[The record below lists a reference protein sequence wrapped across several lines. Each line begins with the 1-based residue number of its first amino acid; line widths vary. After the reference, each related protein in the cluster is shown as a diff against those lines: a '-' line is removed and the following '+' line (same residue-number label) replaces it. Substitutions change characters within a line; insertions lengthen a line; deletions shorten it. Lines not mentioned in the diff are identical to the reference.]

1 VAGATPN
8 LLPILAVVAATASF
22 QVGAALAKGLY
33 PTMGPEGAAAV
44 RLVLGAAVL
53 LAFARPW
60 RRWPTGARVAPLIG
74 LGVAAGGAVL
84 FFYLAIDR
92 LPLAIAISLQFL
104 GPLAVAVLGSRKPS
118 DLLWAALAA
127 GGVWSLVGAG
137 AGGVQA
143 FDLLGIGFALAA
155 AASWAA
161 YILVGRVASA
171 AFGAT
176 TAALATSVSAIL
188 VLPVGVATA
197 GSALLTP
204 ALLPLALVVAVISVA
219 VPFSLEAFALPRLP
233 ARTFAVLTSLEP
245 AWGVLSG
252 LILLGERLA
261 LLQVAGVAMVMSA
274 AAGAAWSS
282 SARKP
287 AAVPEAPP
295 A

>member
-1 VAGATPN
+1 LPSHGPGGAG
-8 LLPILAVVAATASF
+8 I
-22 QVGAALAKGLY
+22 
-33 PTMGPEGAAAV
+33 
-44 RLVLGAAVL
+44 
-53 LAFARPW
+53 
-60 RRWPTGARVAPLIG
+60 APLVG

-104 GPLAVAVLGSRKPS
+104 GPLGVAVLGSRRPT
-118 DLLWAALAA
+118 DFLWALLAA
-127 GGVWSLVGAG
+127 GGVWSLVGSG
-137 AGGVQA
+137 AGVGR

-155 AASWAA
+155 AACWAA

-171 AFGAT
+171 AFGAN
-176 TAALATSVSAIL
+176 TAALATSVSALL
-188 VLPVGVATA
+188 VLPVGIAHA
-197 GSALLTP
+197 GAALLTP
-204 ALLPLALVVAVISVA
+204 ALLPLALAVAVISVA

-261 LLQVAGVAMVMSA
+261 LVQVAGVAMVMAA

-282 SARKP
+282 RARETP